1 MPYEILSRVLQ
12 HLVGIVDVNS
22 GDIYDVATRTTI
34 VLTCQLLCEVF
45 LDCPLVWSKINIGWP
60 RAQYELYT
68 TLARGAPLSVRDSNP
83 SVDPQCYFE
92 VATSVHLYF
101 TIPYPDRRILI
112 NETLKRDAPQ
122 LKVLTVVETQIQ
134 IHNTRAHLTSDLLG
148 GNPCALRELTLV
160 GFQLTSAPNFDG
172 LKRLTLQL
180 CLDGDRLWSFLDI
193 FSHTPQLEDLSI
205 IQRASNSGLPAIV
218 MHQNRVLALQGDHL
232 KTFLPRLLRLHLSD
246 YVLPIWPI
254 VRALRDPALE
264 LHLDVIEF
272 SKSLD
277 AWSQYHDNVLAHI
290 KGVWQQKTGTG
301 YPSSGTYTIN
311 LAFSEPSQQVDHR
324 LSYDH
329 MKHAWPAYSTSRFLL
344 RSYSRLH
351 SRTYTFSGSS

>member
-1 MPYEILSRVLQ
+1 M
-12 HLVGIVDVNS
+12 
-22 GDIYDVATRTTI
+22 
-34 VLTCQLLCEVF
+34 LTCQLLCEVL

-60 RAQYELYT
+60 RAQCELYT
-68 TLARGAPLSVRDSNP
+68 TLARGAPLSVRNSNS

-92 VATSVHLYF
+92 VATSVHLDF
-101 TIPYPDRRILI
+101 AILYPDRP
-112 NETLKRDAPQ
+112 DF
-122 LKVLTVVETQIQ
+122 
-134 IHNTRAHLTSDLLG
+134 LG
-148 GNPCALRELTLV
+148 GNPRALRELTLV
-160 GFQLTSAPNFDG
+160 GFQLTYAPNFGG
-172 LKRLTLQL
+172 LKRLTLRL

-218 MHQNRVLALQGDHL
+218 MHQNRVLALQGDNL

-277 AWSQYHDNVLAHI
+277 AWSQYHDNVLAHV
-290 KGVWQQKTGTG
+290 KDVWQQKTGTG

-311 LAFSEPSQQVDHR
+311 LAFREPFKPVDHH
-324 LSYDH
+324 LSYEVCVAGVFHVSFSAVVIFKTEFEDIHVLKFILNAEYVAFTINRISIFGLDFMPNIHTIILENAGDH
-329 MKHAWPAYSTSRFLL
+329 SDMLGD
-344 RSYSRLH
+344 
-351 SRTYTFSGSS
+351 SGLEEFIDARVNSV